1 MITLIV
7 ARARNGAIGRD
18 GDMPW
23 HLPQDLAFFQRETKG
38 GAVIMGRRTWFSL
51 PEQYRPLK
59 DRLNLVITRQSDLY
73 EHTFSSIEDAIA
85 AAGEHGHRRIYGMG
99 GGQVYRSMIPLADRL
114 VITEINVEVGD
125 ADTYFPEFG
134 GDDWRHIGQMELV
147 GSDPKCVVHEYLR
160 RGP

>member
-7 ARARNGAIGRD
+7 ARSRNGAIGRD

-23 HLPQDLAFFQRETKG
+23 HLPEDLAFFQRETKG

-59 DRLNLVITRQSDLY
+59 NRLNLVVTREAGLS
-73 EHTFSSIEDAIA
+73 EHTFTSIEDAIA
-85 AAGEHGHRRIYGMG
+85 AAQAHGHRRIYGMG
-99 GGQVYRSMIPLADRL
+99 GGQLYRAMMPLADRL
-114 VITEINVEVGD
+114 LITEVDVEVGD

-134 GDDWRHIGQMELV
+134 EDNWKLLGKMHLQ
-147 GSDPKCVVHEYLR
+147 GSDPKCVVHEYFR
-160 RGP
+160 R